1 MSQPRVS
8 GEGSELITTGTAARV
23 LGSSRQHV
31 VDLCEAGDLPF
42 TSVGRHRRLRR
53 ADVERL
59 AYGGAQRREE
69 ARSLWLAYATAGEIV
84 ADPPRAMQVARAN
97 LARMRMAQPRA
108 SKWLDEWSRLL
119 DGPIAE
125 VVATLTSPAPMARE
139 LRANSPFAGLLSEQ
153 ARLRVLESF
162 REVERGS

>member
-1 MSQPRVS
+1 M
-8 GEGSELITTGTAARV
+8 L
-23 LGSSRQHV
+23 
-31 VDLCEAGDLPF
+31 F
-42 TSVGRHRRLRR
+42 
-53 ADVERL
+53 
-59 AYGGAQRREE
+59 
-69 ARSLWLAYATAGEIV
+69 
-84 ADPPRAMQVARAN
+84 AMQVARAN